1 MSPTPTPRRQ
11 GIMRYVVITGA
22 SSGIG
27 KATALLLG
35 EAGYRVFAG
44 VERDEDA
51 RALEGAPQNVIP
63 VTMDVTDP
71 ESIRQA
77 VKRVSEHIPGDG
89 EIGLVNNAGIAVY
102 GPLEHVELDEFER
115 QFRVNLF
122 GVVAV
127 TQAFLP
133 LMRRQGGGCIINM
146 GSMNGR
152 LAIPIVGPYCATKF
166 GLRSVSDTLRLEL
179 APWGIN
185 VSLVEAGVVATPLVG
200 SATRELRGALADGA
214 AVEHY
219 GAVYTRMEKMADRF
233 YRMASKP
240 ETVARTVLRILRAR
254 RPRPYY
260 RVGVDARAAIF
271 MEAFVPV
278 RARDWMTKRL
288 YGFDG

>member
-1 MSPTPTPRRQ
+1 
-11 GIMRYVVITGA
+11 MRYVVITGA

-63 VTMDVTDP
+63 VTMDVTDSG
-71 ESIRQA
+71 SIWQA
-77 VKRVSEHIPGDG
+77 VGCVSEHIAEDG

-102 GPLEHVELDEFER
+102 GPLEHVDLDEFER

-127 TQAFLP
+127 IQAFLP
-133 LMRRQGGGCIINM
+133 LMRRRGGGRIINT

-179 APWGIN
+179 APWRIH
-185 VSLVEAGVVATPLVG
+185 VSLIEAGVVATPLVG
-200 SATRELRGALADGA
+200 NATRGLRDALPDGQ

-219 GAVYTRMEKMADRF
+219 GSVYARMETMAERF

-240 ETVARTVLRILRAR
+240 ETVARTVLRILGAR
-254 RPRPYY
+254 RPRAYY
-260 RVGVDARAAIF
+260 RVGLDARAAVF
-271 MEAFVPV
+271 MDAYVPV
-278 RARDWMTKRL
+278 RVREWLTKRL

>member
-1 MSPTPTPRRQ
+1 
-11 GIMRYVVITGA
+11 MRYVVITGA

-44 VERDEDA
+44 VERNEDA
-51 RALEGAPQNVIP
+51 RALEGAPQNVVP
-63 VTMDVTDP
+63 VTMDVTDSG
-71 ESIRQA
+71 SIRRA
-77 VKRVSEHIPGDG
+77 VERVSEHIVEDG
-89 EIGLVNNAGIAVY
+89 EIGLMNNAGIAVY

-115 QFRVNLF
+115 QFQVNLF

-133 LMRRQGGGCIINM
+133 LMRRRGGGRIINM

-179 APWGIN
+179 APWRIH
-185 VSLVEAGVVATPLVG
+185 VSLIEAGVVATPLVG
-200 SATRELRGALADGA
+200 NATRGLRGALPDGQ

-219 GAVYTRMEKMADRF
+219 GGVYARMEAMAERF

-240 ETVARTVLRILRAR
+240 EAVARTVLRILRAR
-254 RPRPYY
+254 RPRAYY
-260 RVGVDARAAIF
+260 RVGLDARAAVF
-271 MEAFVPV
+271 MDAYVPV
-278 RARDWMTKRL
+278 RVRDWLTKRL